1 MRVTRRIRLEDLGLE
16 MELLSEKIGE
26 AVSESMN
33 LERMK
38 LTAMAFCPV
47 DSGALLSTIRVELRS
62 IYRAAL
68 IAGSM
73 NVINPKTGRPV
84 DYARLVHDGTTK
96 MPGRPFILQAVLL
109 ERYNFI
115 KEIEMRTASKLG

>member
-16 MELLSEKIGE
+16 LEMLSEKIGE

-38 LTAMAFCPV
+38 LAAMAFCPV
-47 DSGALLSTIRVELRS
+47 DSGALLSTIRVEQRS
-62 IYRAAL
+62 IYQAAL

-84 DYARLVHDGTTK
+84 DYARYVHDGTSK
-96 MPGRPFILQAVLL
+96 MPGRPFLLQAVLL

-115 KEIEMRTASKLG
+115 KEIVERTAGKL